1 MRRREGGI
9 GESKR
14 KDNEENIEG
23 IGERR
28 RIDPFLRLSITFT
41 KGMWIRRKE
50 AEEVGGRGKGRPRR
64 MEDVQEV
71 CLGERRRQ

>member
-9 GESKR
+9 GERKR
-14 KDNEENIEG
+14 KDNEEKIEG

-41 KGMWIRRKE
+41 KGMSMRNVE
-50 AEEVGGRGKGRPRR
+50 
-64 MEDVQEV
+64 
-71 CLGERRRQ
+71 CRRRTRRE